1 MADVIHKAAPA
12 AKLVELVAVHVV
24 EYVVAGTPK
33 TVQPGVRFFIAPSE
47 ATWLVENGAAV
58 SPVPV

>member
-1 MADVIHKAAPA
+1 MAEPTPKAAPA

-24 EYVVAGTPK
+24 EYAVAGTPK
-33 TVQPGVRFFIAPSE
+33 SVQPGVKFFIAPDE

-58 SPVPV
+58 LPVPA